1 MSQRRLEDIQ
11 FAASME
17 EDEPKL
23 LEGVEEE
30 PEDEAEGASHDD
42 APSWEV
48 LLEKNDRSL
57 AELASWEK
65 AGDLIINPEW
75 QRGYVWDRKRA
86 SKLIESFLK
95 DIPVPVIYLAKRKD
109 GRYEVIDGLQR
120 LTSVFKYFN
129 NDYGLSPLELLGHL
143 RDKRFKDL
151 PREFQK
157 KLEKTTI
164 RTFELSEKTPKE
176 MMFLI
181 FERLN
186 TGGVALNE
194 MEIRNCV
201 YSGKLMRLLSE
212 LAENADFKAA
222 VNTSTIS
229 KRMDDR
235 TLILR
240 FLAFDEKHYSKCK
253 NGLKRFLNDF
263 CATYRD
269 PDDDKIRSF
278 RKRFEHA
285 MKSSVT
291 VFGDEGF
298 RLRKETKDGFG
309 EWTTRINAA
318 IFQTITVSFLDYKIE
333 QIQRRADSIRE
344 AYIDL
349 VSDPSDTLWAQ
360 YTKSQ
365 TGDYSRIDYVFSI

>member
-151 PREFQK
+151 PRESQK
-157 KLEKTTI
+157 KL
-164 RTFELSEKTPKE
+164 
-176 MMFLI
+176 
-181 FERLN
+181 
-186 TGGVALNE
+186 
-194 MEIRNCV
+194 
-201 YSGKLMRLLSE
+201 
-212 LAENADFKAA
+212 
-222 VNTSTIS
+222 
-229 KRMDDR
+229 
-235 TLILR
+235 
-240 FLAFDEKHYSKCK
+240 
-253 NGLKRFLNDF
+253 
-263 CATYRD
+263 
-269 PDDDKIRSF
+269 
-278 RKRFEHA
+278 
-285 MKSSVT
+285 
-291 VFGDEGF
+291 
-298 RLRKETKDGFG
+298 
-309 EWTTRINAA
+309 
-318 IFQTITVSFLDYKIE
+318 
-333 QIQRRADSIRE
+333 
-344 AYIDL
+344 
-349 VSDPSDTLWAQ
+349 
-360 YTKSQ
+360 
-365 TGDYSRIDYVFSI
+365 